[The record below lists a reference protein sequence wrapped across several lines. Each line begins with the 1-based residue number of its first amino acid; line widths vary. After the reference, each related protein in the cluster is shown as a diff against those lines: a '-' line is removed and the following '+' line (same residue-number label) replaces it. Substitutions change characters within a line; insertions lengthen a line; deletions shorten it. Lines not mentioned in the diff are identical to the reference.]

1 MIFTRKITILVKSLF
16 KGMRLKKT
24 GLHHLNLL
32 VVLIGLVLT
41 SLITQAETEFKIITL
56 QHRFASDL
64 LPTIT
69 PMVGAEGTATGTQNQ
84 SILRA
89 TPERMREIESI
100 VQTLDAERVNRR
112 ITVSNSNNIQSQN
125 DRTEARGTIRR
136 GNISISND
144 RRVAPNSGRI
154 DIESN
159 TSSTYRNSNQSIN
172 VLDGERAYISN
183 GQIVPFTQEWINVSR
198 RYVQID
204 RFTDWRE
211 VTTGFAVRPRTIGDQ
226 VELDITP
233 RISSLNK
240 QGYIDFESL
249 TTTVRVRLGDW
260 VNIGGTM
267 QSNDEV
273 SRKILGVQSSSGSQ
287 SSDISIKVD

>member
-1 MIFTRKITILVKSLF
+1 MC
-16 KGMRLKKT
+16 LKKSR
-24 GLHHLNLL
+24 LHDLS
-32 VVLIGLVLT
+32 LIFAFYCLMVT
-41 SLITQAETEFKIITL
+41 SLITHAETEFKIITL

-64 LPTIT
+64 LPTIA

-84 SILRA
+84 LILRA

-112 ITVSNSNNIQSQN
+112 ITVRNTNNIQSQN
-125 DRTEARGTIRR
+125 DRTEARGTIKR

-159 TSSTYRNSNQSIN
+159 TSSTYRNSNQFIN
-172 VLDGERAYISN
+172 VVDGARAYISN
-183 GQIVPFTQEWINVSR
+183 GQVVPFTEEWISLSR
-198 RYVQID
+198 RFIQIE

-211 VTTGFAVRPRTIGDQ
+211 VTTGFAVRPRTIGNQ

-233 RISSLNK
+233 RISRLNN

-249 TTTVRVRLGDW
+249 TTTVRVSLGEW
-260 VNIGGTM
+260 VSIGGTM
-267 QSNDEV
+267 QDHDEV

-287 SSDISIKVD
+287 NSNISIKVD